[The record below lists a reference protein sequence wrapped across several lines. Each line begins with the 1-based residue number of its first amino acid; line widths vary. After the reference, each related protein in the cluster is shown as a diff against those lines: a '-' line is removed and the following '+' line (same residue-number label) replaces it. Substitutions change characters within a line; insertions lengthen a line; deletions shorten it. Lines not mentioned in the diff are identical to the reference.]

1 MMSTGSL
8 SCGEATFWR
17 FEALE
22 TSKKLK
28 NNLRNFGLTEKSP
41 ISSSHFLLLQLLHPA
56 NSFLNLALLSSHA
69 RLGSHVRSSLV
80 EFFSRT
86 CSKFNWHVNLF
97 IFIWLLMFMWRL
109 FSCSAVFIQEKKNK
123 RDDK

>member
-56 NSFLNLALLSSHA
+56 NSFLILALLSSHA
-69 RLGSHVRSSLV
+69 RLVSHVRSSLV
-80 EFFSRT
+80 DFFPARV
-86 CSKFNWHVNLF
+86 VNSIGTSICLF
-97 IFIWLLMFMWRL
+97 LYGYVNVYVAL
-109 FSCSAVFIQEKKNK
+109 V
-123 RDDK
+123 

>member
-56 NSFLNLALLSSHA
+56 NSFHNLALLSSHA

-80 EFFSRT
+80 DFFPARV
-86 CSKFNWHVNLF
+86 VNSIGTSICLF
-97 IFIWLLMFMWRL
+97 LYGYVNVYVAL
-109 FSCSAVFIQEKKNK
+109 V
-123 RDDK
+123 